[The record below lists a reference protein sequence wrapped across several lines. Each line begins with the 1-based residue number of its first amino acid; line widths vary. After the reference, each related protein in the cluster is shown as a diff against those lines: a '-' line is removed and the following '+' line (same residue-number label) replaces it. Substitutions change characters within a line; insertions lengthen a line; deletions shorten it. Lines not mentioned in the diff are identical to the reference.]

1 MREKGYSVA
10 GSIAF
15 KPWKA
20 LRVQNLQSVKKAD
33 LRRLRNGRTGSGI
46 SLKRQKMQGV

>member
-1 MREKGYSVA
+1 MRKKGYFAA

-15 KPWKA
+15 EPEKA
-20 LRVQNLQSVKKAD
+20 LWLPDLQSVKKAD
-33 LRRLRNGRTGSGI
+33 LRRLRNGCASNGI